1 MSLRDL
7 WLAWNK
13 FWFAA
18 GSPIPMALFRI
29 AIGFLVLVF
38 YWWISP
44 EATTFF
50 GTNPIVAPATVERWM
65 GSPQLDVLSF
75 LPSDNSW
82 LHGALILL
90 VVSGIC
96 LILGIFSRLNAFI
109 VYLIMLSLDSR
120 NHFVL
125 NTGIK
130 IMIIMTLFLVV
141 SRCGEALSF
150 KRLFRIWRKENPEF
164 GPAKDGSI
172 FGQRLMQVQMALVYW
187 SAAACKLHGAAWIDG
202 TAVYYAVHLTQFQR
216 FTAPFLDQIWVSR
229 VLSWGTLAFE
239 LSFPFLVWIKEFR
252 YPLLLAG
259 VLFHTGLDWA
269 MVIPLFQLVML
280 SGYIC
285 FIDAADFR
293 KAKAGIQGLSRRFI
307 KTSPLVVYD
316 RDSGVAVRLAE
327 TIRRLDV
334 FNCIERVELQVLQDR
349 TPTSP
354 PVSAM
359 KSATGVFVLNSA
371 KTAWLSGI
379 DAVRRV
385 YLYLPLLWLLLPVFF
400 LPGAKLVVTQLGS
413 RLRSIY
419 QGAI

>member
-13 FWFAA
+13 FWFAY
-18 GSPIPMALFRI
+18 GSPVPVALLRI
-29 AIGFLVLVF
+29 ATGLLVLVF

-50 GTNPIVAPATVERWM
+50 GAHPIVLPATVEHWM

-75 LPSDNSW
+75 LPADNFW
-82 LHGALILL
+82 LQGALVLL
-90 VVSGIC
+90 VVSGVC
-96 LILGIFSRLNAFI
+96 LILGVFSRLNALI

-130 IMIIMTLFLVV
+130 IMIVMTLFLVV

-187 SAAACKLHGAAWIDG
+187 SAASCKLHGASWIDG

-229 VLSWGTLAFE
+229 MLSWGTLVFE
-239 LSFPFLVWIKEFR
+239 LSFPFLIWIKEFR

-280 SGYIC
+280 AGYIP
-285 FIDAADFR
+285 FIDATDLMSLMNGVR
-293 KAKAGIQGLSRRFI
+293 KLVSKVVPDKLFVEYDPQSGLS
-307 KTSPLVVYD
+307 T
-316 RDSGVAVRLAE
+316 RLAE

-334 FNCIERVELQVLQDR
+334 LGLVSVVESTAKLPTRDVLVQ
-349 TPTSP
+349 
-354 PVSAM
+354 
-359 KSATGVFVLNSA
+359 
-371 KTAWLSGI
+371 TAGGKVVEGAGAFRCL
-379 DAVRRV
+379 ALR
-385 YLYLPLLWLLLPVFF
+385 LPLLMPLAGISLLPGFV
-400 LPGAKLVVTQLGS
+400 QLKNRAVE
-413 RLRSIY
+413 RLAALY
-419 QGAI
+419 K